1 MSESPSKAGPFLE
14 GQIPALVSLAHA
26 GFRFFL
32 SCKSGCRVRPLSW
45 GAPSGTDGAVRGRK
59 VNLVFQTVE
68 GGPRTEETAC
78 RTVYMMGTVRLVVAK
93 RCDWQC
99 S

>member
-26 GFRFFL
+26 GFRFFCL
-32 SCKSGCRVRPLSW
+32 ANLAAESGHFSGAHLRVPMAQFEGEKSTSCSRRS
-45 GAPSGTDGAVRGRK
+45 R
-59 VNLVFQTVE
+59 

-78 RTVYMMGTVRLVVAK
+78 RTIYMMDREVGGGEAV
-93 RCDWQC
+93 
-99 S
+99 